1 MFLIEILLGWK
12 CCILPT
18 EKSQQL
24 GKCSYLNQ
32 VSKTKIVTNK
42 LEGSSFGTKK
52 EKLKKIT
59 KNL

>member
-1 MFLIEILLGWK
+1 MFLIETLLCWK

-24 GKCSYLNQ
+24 GKCLPLNQ
-32 VSKTKIVTNK
+32 VSKTKIVVNK
-42 LEGSSFGTKK
+42 LEGSSLGTKK

>member
-12 CCILPT
+12 CCILLT

-24 GKCSYLNQ
+24 GKCSSLNQ
-32 VSKTKIVTNK
+32 VSKTKIVMNK
-42 LEGSSFGTKK
+42 LEGSSLGTKK

-59 KNL
+59 KTL